1 MDINQQKL
9 DTFVKN
15 YWNYYVDLDHQMM
28 STRKYVEFSESNYST
43 YSVEFLK
50 LYQAVCSEIDVVG
63 KMLVSELNPEFRI
76 DGSSTNILKWWYGI
90 QDWYSNWKK
99 KAVKFRRQYELQ
111 PWENFKVEYVADKN
125 DKMYPRV
132 IQTEGYKVPTWWSAY
147 NKVKHERTSIDK
159 STQASNFEKA
169 NLINLSNAFSAL
181 YLLEKN
187 YILMFGDMTSSYSIT
202 NSALFERDIPVFFTK
217 DNELFCTYEYE

>member
-9 DTFVKN
+9 DVFVKN

-43 YSVEFLK
+43 YSIEFLK

-63 KMLVSELNPEFRI
+63 KMLASELNPEFKF

-90 QDWYSNWKK
+90 QDWYSNCKK
-99 KAVKFRRQYELQ
+99 KAVRFRRQYELQ
-111 PWENFKVEYVADKN
+111 PWENFIVEYVADKN
-125 DKMYPRV
+125 NKMYPRV
-132 IQTEGYKVPTWWSAY
+132 IQIEGYRVPTWWSAY
-147 NKVKHERTSIDK
+147 NKIKHERTSIDIN
-159 STQASNFEKA
+159 TLAPNFEKA

-187 YILMFGDMTSSYSIT
+187 YIYIFGNMPSSHSIG
-202 NSALFERDIPVFFTK
+202 NSVLFESDLPIFSIN
-217 DNELFCTYEYE
+217 DNDLCYTYEYE